1 VGVTIAVAAD
11 ERARRSTR
19 PLGWAARIGLLVPS
33 INTVVEGELHA
44 MAPPGVAFL
53 TARLVARNDI
63 SNEEVEEN
71 LTGLVADVDSGLA
84 MLPLPELDGIAFCCT
99 SASFYRGGAWDR
111 ELGARI
117 EKACVKP
124 TVTTSTAFLDA
135 LRELGA
141 SSVAVGSPYV
151 DLVNE
156 RLRAFLETNGF
167 NVSSFEALHT
177 KSAFENGNHSPA
189 TIKALAHSADSS
201 AADALFLPCT
211 NFPSASVIEEL
222 EQELGKPVV
231 SANQAT
237 LWQILRAVGI
247 DEPID
252 GYGELLRLTARV

>member
-1 VGVTIAVAAD
+1 VGVTVGLAAD
-11 ERARRSTR
+11 ERERRSTR
-19 PLGWAARIGLLVPS
+19 PVGWAARIGLLVPS
-33 INTVVEGELHA
+33 INTVVESELHA

-53 TARLVARNDI
+53 TARLVAQNDI

-84 MLPLPELDGIAFCCT
+84 MLPLSELDGIAFCCT

-111 ELGARI
+111 ELGLRI
-117 EKACVKP
+117 EKSCGKP
-124 TVTTSTAFLDA
+124 AVTTSSAFVDA
-135 LRELGA
+135 LRALGV

-151 DLVNE
+151 DVVNE
-156 RLRAFLETNGF
+156 RLRTFLETNGF
-167 NVSSFEALHT
+167 VVPSFEALHT
-177 KSAFENGNHSPA
+177 ETAFENGNHQPG
-189 TIKALAHSADSS
+189 TIKALAHRADLSS
-201 AADALFLPCT
+201 AEAVFLPCT

-237 LWQILRAVGI
+237 LWQILRTVGV

-252 GYGELLRLTARV
+252 GYGEVFRLRSQV